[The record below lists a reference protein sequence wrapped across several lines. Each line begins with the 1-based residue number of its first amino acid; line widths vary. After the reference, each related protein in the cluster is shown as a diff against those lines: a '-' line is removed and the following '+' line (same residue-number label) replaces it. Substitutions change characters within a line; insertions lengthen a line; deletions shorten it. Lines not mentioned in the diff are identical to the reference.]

1 VVDRSDLAV
10 VCSACAMCEHTLICH
25 LLCLMPVIVKVP
37 AMPDDA
43 GSQRTPIQDVS
54 MCPTIRQFNQL
65 TPLVSAMMHFKHDKS
80 CQG

>member
-1 VVDRSDLAV
+1 MVDRSDLAV

-54 MCPTIRQFNQL
+54 MCPTMPGITSILNQFKFFL
-65 TPLVSAMMHFKHDKS
+65 I
-80 CQG
+80 